1 MFKSVLKSL
10 AVASVLAT
18 TTVAAHA
25 SDDYI
30 FIRNTQD
37 FTTHVTID
45 LVRASGA
52 GTVYVY
58 DFHKGTQGDLLG
70 SAEVAEGAN
79 TDVKVNFTKS
89 SINDVVAILV
99 VDGAVAPGAMSQI
112 ENSMNDE

>member
-1 MFKSVLKSL
+1 MFKTILKSL

-18 TTVAAHA
+18 TGVAAHA
-25 SDDYI
+25 DDDYI

-37 FTTHVTID
+37 FTTNVTID

-70 SAEVAEGAN
+70 SAKVSEGAN
-79 TDVKVNFTKS
+79 TDVKVNFSKS
-89 SINDVVAILV
+89 SINDVVAILI
-99 VDGAVAPGAMSQI
+99 VDGAVAPGAMTEI
-112 ENSMNDE
+112 ENSMNE